1 MTIDNIGL
9 VAHQSY
15 SEIQNRP
22 KLDINNTPLVNAAKF
37 HNEVHRQFN
46 KFAHMSPQQILSHIK
61 NVKQSSNVATISQNN
76 SNSGV
81 VDGTLR
87 SMKTKLTTQE
97 QVVRKSLIGEASLVE
112 LLTATTEAK
121 NNMDM
126 MVKIRDKF
134 LETFDK
140 VINMNI

>member
-1 MTIDNIGL
+1 MEINNIGL
-9 VAHQSY
+9 VAQQSY

-22 KLDINNTPLVNAAKF
+22 KLNITDSSSVNAAEF
-37 HNEVHRQFN
+37 HSEVHRQFN
-46 KFAHMSPQQILSHIK
+46 KFAQMSPEQILNHIK
-61 NVKQSSNVATISQNN
+61 NVKQSSNVSTISQNN
-76 SNSGV
+76 FGSGIV
-81 VDGTLR
+81 GNTLH

-97 QVVRKSLIGEASLVE
+97 QVVRKSLIGEASLIEV
-112 LLTATTEAK
+112 LASTTEVK

-126 MVKIRDKF
+126 MIKIKDKF